1 MIPQR
6 QERLPEPRRR
16 RPAEVLA
23 PYRPTRP
30 AIVSEFQTDAIEVE
44 ERTPPRLARLTIY
57 CVVALIVAA
66 VAWAAVSSVD
76 QVAVARGK
84 LITTEP
90 NVMIRPFQNSII
102 RSMSVQVGDIVKA
115 GQELAVLDPTFTQSD
130 VEQLRNKVA
139 VANALV
145 QRLDAELGSGEFK
158 VPEKADPEM
167 VLQARLLRERKSLN
181 DSKLRNFDEIIA
193 NAQATLTKSQAEEK
207 LLLQRLEVIGEIESM
222 RMQLLQN
229 QTGSKL
235 SFLQSKDARL
245 DIESSLTRLR
255 GTQVEAR
262 HEIEK
267 ALAQKQAFL
276 DEFRS
281 TAMQSYIEA
290 RETRN
295 GAAEELKKAELR
307 RNLVVLTAP
316 SDAVVLEVVQR
327 SVGSVVKE
335 AEPLFVL
342 VPLDVPLEA
351 EVLVDPE
358 GCRLCRARAGRAD
371 QVRHLPVP
379 EARHGA
385 GHRPA
390 DQPRRLPEDG
400 PRGGAPDRRGPVLQ
414 GAPDALRSAAAR
426 PPEGFQA
433 HPRHGPSGRDPHRQ
447 AQRAVVLPLPDPA
460 RPRRGHPRALTG
472 RGKRLRPH
480 PRRAHSASSAQ
491 AQRFRG
497 AETQRGREDDPR
509 APLCI
514 EHAQHLRFSRA
525 RRRVACA
532 WLTKSQVMG
541 FRRRP
546 SEHRAS
552 SRRDTGEMLLVPQ
565 ANACLPIR
573 LSEHRPCHAEAV
585 HTRPP

>member
-1 MIPQR
+1 M
-6 QERLPEPRRR
+6 
-16 RPAEVLA
+16 
-23 PYRPTRP
+23 
-30 AIVSEFQTDAIEVE
+30 
-44 ERTPPRLARLTIY
+44 
-57 CVVALIVAA
+57 
-66 VAWAAVSSVD
+66 SSVD

-351 EVLVDPE
+351 EVLIDPKDVGYVE
-358 GCRLCRARAGRAD
+358 LG
-371 QVRHLPVP
+371 Q
-379 EARHGA
+379 
-385 GHRPA
+385 
-390 DQPRRLPEDG
+390 
-400 PRGGAPDRRGPVLQ
+400 
-414 GAPDALRSAAAR
+414 AAR
-426 PPEGFQA
+426 IKFDTFPFQK
-433 HPRHGPSGRDPHRQ
+433 HGMAQGTVRLISRGAFPKTALEEERPNGEALFYKARLTLSDPQLRDVPKDFKLIPGMALQ
-447 AQRAVVLPLPDPA
+447 AEIR
-460 RPRRGHPRALTG
+460 T
-472 RGKRLRPH
+472 GKRSVLSYFLYPILR
-480 PRRAHSASSAQ
+480 
-491 AQRFRG
+491 G
-497 AETQRGREDDPR
+497 LDEGIRER
-509 APLCI
+509 
-514 EHAQHLRFSRA
+514 
-525 RRRVACA
+525 
-532 WLTKSQVMG
+532 
-541 FRRRP
+541 
-546 SEHRAS
+546 
-552 SRRDTGEMLLVPQ
+552 
-565 ANACLPIR
+565 
-573 LSEHRPCHAEAV
+573 
-585 HTRPP
+585 